1 MANFV
6 GEKFGVLGDKK
17 YNSSAIIKAI
27 REDLK
32 KEFPQKIYK
41 FGVRRNGA
49 GSKCIQVLLK
59 QVPKFELIDQDID
72 AETHLRYADQ
82 FKKEFIN
89 KITQIANAY
98 NYDNSDIMSDYFDC
112 NYYLDI
118 KCIWWNTAKNTSE
131 LIKIV

>member
-32 KEFPQKIYK
+32 KEFPTKIYK
-41 FGVRRNGA
+41 FGVRRNG
-49 GSKCIQVLLK
+49 SRSQCIQILIK
-59 QVPKFELIDQDID
+59 QAPKFELIDQDID
-72 AETHLRYADQ
+72 VENHLRYTDQ

-118 KCIWWNTAKNTSE
+118 KCIWWNTAKNMSE

>member
-6 GEKFGVLGDKK
+6 GEKFGTVLTEK
-17 YNSSAIIKAI
+17 YNCSAICKAI

-32 KEFPQKIYK
+32 KEFPTKIYK

-49 GSKCIQVLLK
+49 GSKCIQILIK
-59 QVPKFELIDQDID
+59 QAPKFELINQNID
-72 AETHLRYADQ
+72 VENHLRYADQ
-82 FKKEFIN
+82 FKEEFIN
-89 KITQIANAY
+89 KITHIANAY

-118 KCIWWNTAKNTSE
+118 KCIWWNTGKNTSE
-131 LIKIV
+131 LVKIV